1 LPNEPV
7 SARCV
12 DLVKTYRTPTGAVH
26 ALRGVTLDFPA
37 GALTAVVGPSG
48 SGKSSLLR
56 VLTGIDRAT
65 SGDVWVGARNVA
77 KVSARGLRRL
87 RRDAV
92 GYVFQRPSD
101 NFLPNLTIGQ
111 HLRLAS
117 RGSEAPENAAVDS
130 DILERLGIGHR
141 VDHLPDELSGGE
153 QQRAAF
159 AQAVVAGSAVVVADE
174 PTAELDSESGALVM
188 DGVRALVD
196 AGVTFVVATHDGAVR
211 KLADEVIEL
220 EHGRLKGADPDTQ
233 RSQTAAARYSL
244 AGRLPGDDLDATVS
258 VHELT
263 KIFRHHGGDVVHA
276 VEAVSFEARPGEIV
290 GLVGR
295 SGSGKTT
302 LLNVIAGWERPTS
315 GEVRWH
321 EPVDAS
327 SPPWSAVA
335 AVPQKLG
342 LMEELSVEENIAY
355 PARLAGTLDERADE
369 IEDLIGVLGIGELR
383 SRYPREASVGEQQRT
398 AIARALVVPTSVLLA
413 DEPTAHQDTASAE
426 RVFSALRK
434 AADAGTAVIVAT
446 HNPEV
451 VRHLD
456 RVLTMADG
464 RLSEAPKS

>member
-1 LPNEPV
+1 MPSEPV
-7 SARCV
+7 PARCV

-26 ALRGVTLDFPA
+26 ALRGVTLGFPA

-65 SGDVWVGARNVA
+65 SGDVWVGPRNVA
-77 KVSARGLRRL
+77 QASARGLRRL
-87 RRDAV
+87 RRDVV

-111 HLRLAS
+111 HLGLAS
-117 RGSEAPENAAVDS
+117 RGSAAPAD
-130 DILERLGIGHR
+130 DHILDRLGIGHR
-141 VDHLPDELSGGE
+141 INHLPDELSGGE

-174 PTAELDSESGALVM
+174 PTAELDTESGELVM
-188 DGVRALVD
+188 AGVRALVD

-211 KLADEVIEL
+211 KLADEVVEL
-220 EHGRLKGADPDTQ
+220 EHGRVKGTPPEGPPVGG
-233 RSQTAAARYSL
+233 RSPAARFYG
-244 AGRLPGDDLDATVS
+244 AGRLSDDEIEAAISVRELSKVFHHHVS
-258 VHELT
+258 
-263 KIFRHHGGDVVHA
+263 DVVHA
-276 VEAVSFEARPGEIV
+276 LEAVTFEARPGEIV

-302 LLNVIAGWERPTS
+302 LLNVIAGWEQPTS
-315 GEVRWH
+315 GEVRWR
-321 EPVDAS
+321 ERVDRG
-327 SPPWSAVA
+327 SPSWSAVA
-335 AVPQKLG
+335 TVPQKLG
-342 LMEELSVEENIAY
+342 LMEELTVEENIEY
-355 PARLAGTLDERADE
+355 PARLAGSLEERSDD

-383 SRYPREASVGEQQRT
+383 ARYPREASVGEQQRT
-398 AIARALVVPTSVLLA
+398 AIARALAVPTSVLLA
-413 DEPTAHQDTASAE
+413 DEPTGHQDTASAG
-426 RVFSALRK
+426 RVFAALRK
-434 AADAGTAVIVAT
+434 AADAGTAVVVAT

-464 RLSEAPKS
+464 HLREAPRT

>member
-1 LPNEPV
+1 LPSEPV
-7 SARCV
+7 PARCV

-26 ALRGVTLDFPA
+26 ALRGVTLTFPA

-65 SGDVWVGARNVA
+65 SGDMWVGPRNVGRT
-77 KVSARGLRRL
+77 SARGLRRL
-87 RRDAV
+87 RREVV

-111 HLRLAS
+111 HLHLAARS
-117 RGSEAPENAAVDS
+117 SQGPGDVE
-130 DILERLGIGHR
+130 ILDRLGIGHR
-141 VDHLPDELSGGE
+141 IDHLPDELSGGE

-159 AQAVVAGSAVVVADE
+159 AQAVVVADE
-174 PTAELDSESGALVM
+174 PTAELDSESGKLVM
-188 DGVRALVD
+188 DGVRALVES
-196 AGVTFVVATHDGAVR
+196 GVTFVVATHDGAVR

-220 EHGRLKGADPDTQ
+220 DHGKVKGTHTEAPSGRLTP
-233 RSQTAAARYSL
+233 AARYY
-244 AGRLPGDDLDATVS
+244 AGARLPVDDVDPVVS
-258 VHELT
+258 VRELT
-263 KIFRHHGGDVVHA
+263 KVFHHHGGDVVHA
-276 VEAVSFEARPGEIV
+276 LEDVSFEARPGELV

-302 LLNVIAGWERPTS
+302 LLNVIAGWEHPTA

-327 SPPWSAVA
+327 SPAWSAVA
-335 AVPQKLG
+335 VVPQKLG
-342 LMEELSVEENIAY
+342 LMEELTVEENIGY
-355 PARLAGTLDERADE
+355 PARLAGALDERSDD
-369 IEDLIGVLGIGELR
+369 IEELIGVLGIGELR

-398 AIARALVVPTSVLLA
+398 AIARALSVPTSVLLA
-413 DEPTAHQDTASAE
+413 DEPTAHQDTVSTE
-426 RVFSALRK
+426 RVFAALRR
-434 AADAGTAVIVAT
+434 AADAGTAVMVAT

-451 VRHLD
+451 IRHLD

-464 RLSEAPKS
+464 RLAEAPRA

>member
-1 LPNEPV
+1 MPSEPV
-7 SARCV
+7 PARCV

-26 ALRGVTLDFPA
+26 ALRGVTLGFPA

-65 SGDVWVGARNVA
+65 SGDVWVGPRNVA
-77 KVSARGLRRL
+77 RASARGLRGL
-87 RRDAV
+87 RRDVV

-117 RGSEAPENAAVDS
+117 RGSAAPEDD
-130 DILERLGIGHR
+130 DILDRLGIGHR

-174 PTAELDSESGALVM
+174 PTAELDSESGQLVM

-220 EHGRLKGADPDTQ
+220 EHGRVKGSHPEGTPVGG
-233 RSQTAAARYSL
+233 RSPAARFYG
-244 AGRLPGDDLDATVS
+244 AGHLSGDEIEAAIS
-258 VHELT
+258 VHELS
-263 KIFRHHGGDVVHA
+263 KVFHHHGGDVVHA
-276 VEAVSFEARPGEIV
+276 LEAVSFEARPGEIV

-302 LLNVIAGWERPTS
+302 LLNVIAGWEQPTS
-315 GEVRWH
+315 GEVRWG
-321 EPVDAS
+321 ERVDPR
-327 SPPWSAVA
+327 SPSWSAVA
-335 AVPQKLG
+335 TVPQKLG
-342 LMEELSVEENIAY
+342 LMEELTVEENIEY
-355 PARLAGTLDERADE
+355 PARLAGSLDERSDE

-398 AIARALVVPTSVLLA
+398 AIARALAVPASVLLA
-413 DEPTAHQDTASAE
+413 DEPTAHQDTASAG

-434 AADAGTAVIVAT
+434 AADAGTAVVVAT

-464 RLSEAPKS
+464 HLREAPRP

>member
-7 SARCV
+7 PARCV

-26 ALRGVTLDFPA
+26 ALRGVTLSFPA

-65 SGDVWVGARNVA
+65 SGDVWVGERNVG
-77 KVSARGLRRL
+77 KTSSRGLRRL
-87 RRDAV
+87 RRDVV

-101 NFLPNLTIGQ
+101 NFLPNLTIGD

-117 RGSEAPENAAVDS
+117 GRSGGGGDAE
-130 DILERLGIGHR
+130 ILERLGIAHR
-141 VDHLPDELSGGE
+141 IDHLPDELSGGE

-174 PTAELDSESGALVM
+174 PTAELDTESGRLVM
-188 DGVRALVD
+188 DGVRTLVD
-196 AGVTFVVATHDGAVR
+196 AGVTFVVATHDRAVR
-211 KLADEVIEL
+211 RLADEVMEL
-220 EHGRLKGADPDTQ
+220 DHGRLKGTHPEG
-233 RSQTAAARYSL
+233 RSGPTAAARYY
-244 AGRLPGDDLDATVS
+244 AGGGLPVDPTDAAVS

-263 KIFRHHGGDVVHA
+263 KVFHHHGGDVVHA
-276 VEAVSFEARPGEIV
+276 LESVSMDARPGELV

-302 LLNVIAGWERPTS
+302 LLNVIAGWERPS
-315 GEVRWH
+315 AGEVRWR
-321 EPVDAS
+321 EQVDAS
-327 SPPWSAVA
+327 SPAWSAVA
-335 AVPQKLG
+335 VMPQKLG
-342 LMEELSVEENIAY
+342 LMEELTVEENIEY
-355 PARLAGTLDERADE
+355 PARLAGTLDELSDDVE
-369 IEDLIGVLGIGELR
+369 ELIDVLGLGELR

-398 AIARALVVPTSVLLA
+398 AIARALSVHTSVLLA

-426 RVFSALRK
+426 RVFAALRR
-434 AADAGTAVIVAT
+434 AADAGTAVVVAT

-451 VRHLD
+451 IRHLD

-464 RLSEAPKS
+464 HLEEAARG

>member
-7 SARCV
+7 PARCV

-26 ALRGVTLDFPA
+26 ALRGVTLSFPA

-65 SGDVWVGARNVA
+65 SGDVWVGERNVG
-77 KVSARGLRRL
+77 KTSSRGLRRL
-87 RRDAV
+87 RRDVV

-101 NFLPNLTIGQ
+101 NFLPNLTIGD

-117 RGSEAPENAAVDS
+117 GRSGGGGDAE
-130 DILERLGIGHR
+130 ILERLGIAHR
-141 VDHLPDELSGGE
+141 IDHLPDELSGGE

-159 AQAVVAGSAVVVADE
+159 AQAVVAGSSVVVADE
-174 PTAELDSESGALVM
+174 PTAELDTESGRLVM
-188 DGVRALVD
+188 DGVRTLVD
-196 AGVTFVVATHDGAVR
+196 AGVTFVVATHDRAVR
-211 KLADEVIEL
+211 RLADEVMEL
-220 EHGRLKGADPDTQ
+220 DHGRLKGTHPEG
-233 RSQTAAARYSL
+233 RSGPTAAARYY
-244 AGRLPGDDLDATVS
+244 AGGGLPVDPTDAAVS

-263 KIFRHHGGDVVHA
+263 KVFHHHGGDVVHA
-276 VEAVSFEARPGEIV
+276 LESVSMDARPGELV

-302 LLNVIAGWERPTS
+302 LLNVIAGWERPS
-315 GEVRWH
+315 AGEVRWR
-321 EPVDAS
+321 EQVDAS
-327 SPPWSAVA
+327 SPAWSAVA
-335 AVPQKLG
+335 VMPQKLG
-342 LMEELSVEENIAY
+342 LMEELTVEENIEY
-355 PARLAGTLDERADE
+355 PARLAGTLDERSDDVE
-369 IEDLIGVLGIGELR
+369 ELIDVLGLGELR

-398 AIARALVVPTSVLLA
+398 AIARALSVHTSVLLA

-426 RVFSALRK
+426 RVFAALRR
-434 AADAGTAVIVAT
+434 AADAGTAVVVAT

-451 VRHLD
+451 IRHLD

-464 RLSEAPKS
+464 HLEEAARG

>member
-1 LPNEPV
+1 MPNEPV
-7 SARCV
+7 PARCV

-26 ALRGVTLDFPA
+26 ALRGVSLTFAP

-65 SGDVWVGARNVA
+65 SGDVWVGPRNLARA
-77 KVSARGLRRL
+77 SARGLRGL
-87 RRDAV
+87 RRDVV
-92 GYVFQRPSD
+92 GFVFQRPSD
-101 NFLPNLTIGQ
+101 NFLPNLTIGE
-111 HLRLAS
+111 HLRLAA
-117 RGSEAPENAAVDS
+117 RGSGAPEDT

-141 VDHLPDELSGGE
+141 IDHLPDELSGGE

-211 KLADEVIEL
+211 RLADDVIEL
-220 EHGRLKGADPDTQ
+220 EHGKVMGSHPEP
-233 RSQTAAARYSL
+233 SPGPGPAARYYA
-244 AGRLPGDDLDATVS
+244 AGHLPGDDLEATVS

-276 VEAVSFEARPGEIV
+276 LESVSFEARPGELV

-327 SPPWSAVA
+327 SPPWSTVA

-342 LMEELSVEENIAY
+342 LMEELTVEENIAY
-355 PARLAGTLDERADE
+355 PARLGGTLEDRSDA
-369 IEDLIGVLGIGELR
+369 IEELIGELGIGELR

-398 AIARALVVPTSVLLA
+398 AIARALAIPTSVLLA

-426 RVFSALRK
+426 RVFSALRR
-434 AADAGTAVIVAT
+434 AAHEGTAVIVAT

-464 RLSEAPKS
+464 RLVEAPRP

>member
-1 LPNEPV
+1 LPSETIP
-7 SARCV
+7 ARCV

-26 ALRGVTLDFPA
+26 ALRGVTLSFPP

-65 SGDVWVGARNVA
+65 SGDVWVGQRNVA
-77 KVSARGLRRL
+77 RASSRGLRHL
-87 RRDAV
+87 RRDV
-92 GYVFQRPSD
+92 VSYVFQRPSD
-101 NFLPNLTIGQ
+101 NFLPNLTIGE

-117 RGSEAPENAAVDS
+117 GRSVGGAD
-130 DILERLGIGHR
+130 LEVLDRLGLAHR

-159 AQAVVAGSAVVVADE
+159 AQAAVAGSEIVVADE
-174 PTAELDSESGALVM
+174 PTAELDSESGRLVM
-188 DGVRALVD
+188 DGVRTLVD

-211 KLADEVIEL
+211 RLSDEVVEL
-220 EHGRLKGADPDTQ
+220 DHGRLKGTHPDAP
-233 RSQTAAARYSL
+233 SVPLAGFARYPTDRFPKDE
-244 AGRLPGDDLDATVS
+244 ADATVW
-258 VHELT
+258 VRELS
-263 KIFRHHGGDVVHA
+263 KVFHHHGGDVVHA
-276 VEAVSFEARPGEIV
+276 LESVTFDARPGEVV

-302 LLNVIAGWERPTS
+302 LLNVIAGWERPTT
-315 GEVRWH
+315 GEVRWR

-327 SPPWSAVA
+327 SPAWSAVA
-335 AVPQKLG
+335 VVPQKLG
-342 LMEELSVEENIAY
+342 LMEELTVEENIAY
-355 PARLAGTLDERADE
+355 PARLSGSLDERADD
-369 IEDLIGVLGIGELR
+369 IEELIGVLGIGDLR

-398 AIARALVVPTSVLLA
+398 AIARALSVSTSVLLA

-426 RVFSALRK
+426 RVFAALRR
-434 AADAGTAVIVAT
+434 AADAGSAVIVAT

-451 VRHLD
+451 IRHLD

-464 RLSEAPKS
+464 RLEEAPRS

>member
-1 LPNEPV
+1 MPNESVP
-7 SARCV
+7 ARCV

-26 ALRGVTLDFPA
+26 ALRGVTLSFPA

-65 SGDVWVGARNVA
+65 SGDVWVGERNVG
-77 KVSARGLRRL
+77 KTSSRGLRRL
-87 RRDAV
+87 RRDVV

-101 NFLPNLTIGQ
+101 NFLPNLTIGD

-117 RGSEAPENAAVDS
+117 GRSVAAGDAE
-130 DILERLGIGHR
+130 ILERLGIAHR
-141 VDHLPDELSGGE
+141 IDHLPDELSGGE

-159 AQAVVAGSAVVVADE
+159 AQAVVAGSSVVVADE
-174 PTAELDSESGALVM
+174 PTAELDTESGRLVM
-188 DGVRALVD
+188 DGVRTLVD

-211 KLADEVIEL
+211 RLADEVMQL
-220 EHGRLKGADPDTQ
+220 DHGRVKGTHPEGW
-233 RSQTAAARYSL
+233 SGLTAAARHYS
-244 AGRLPGDDLDATVS
+244 GGGLPVDPTDATMS

-263 KIFRHHGGDVVHA
+263 KVFHHHGGDVVHA
-276 VEAVSFEARPGEIV
+276 LESVSMDARPGELV

-302 LLNVIAGWERPTS
+302 LLNVIAGWERPS
-315 GEVRWH
+315 AGEVRWR
-321 EPVDAS
+321 EQVDAS
-327 SPPWSAVA
+327 SPAWSAVA
-335 AVPQKLG
+335 VMPQKLG
-342 LMEELSVEENIAY
+342 LMEELTVEENIEY
-355 PARLAGTLDERADE
+355 PARLAGTLDERSDDVE
-369 IEDLIGVLGIGELR
+369 ELIDVLGLGELR

-398 AIARALVVPTSVLLA
+398 AIARALSVHTSVLLA

-426 RVFSALRK
+426 RVFAALRR
-434 AADAGTAVIVAT
+434 AADAGTAVVVAT

-451 VRHLD
+451 IRHLD

-464 RLSEAPKS
+464 HLEEAARG

>member
-1 LPNEPV
+1 LPNDPV
-7 SARCV
+7 PARCV

-26 ALRGVTLDFPA
+26 ALRGVTLSFAP

-65 SGDVWVGARNVA
+65 SGDVWVGPRNLARA
-77 KVSARGLRRL
+77 PARGLRRL
-87 RRDAV
+87 RRDVV

-111 HLRLAS
+111 HLRLAAH
-117 RGSEAPENAAVDS
+117 GSEAQEDR

-141 VDHLPDELSGGE
+141 IDHLPDELSGGE

-188 DGVRALVD
+188 DGVRAMVD

-211 KLADEVIEL
+211 RLADEVIEL
-220 EHGRLKGADPDTQ
+220 EHGAVKGSHPEP
-233 RSQTAAARYSL
+233 SPGPSAAARYST
-244 AGRLPGDDLDATVS
+244 AGHLPVDDLEAVVS

-276 VEAVSFEARPGEIV
+276 LEDVSFEGRPGELV

-321 EPVDAS
+321 EPVDAALPS
-327 SPPWSAVA
+327 WSTVA

-342 LMEELSVEENIAY
+342 LMEELTVEENVAY
-355 PARLAGTLDERADE
+355 PARLGGTLEERSDT
-369 IEDLIGVLGIGELR
+369 IEELIGELGIGELR

-398 AIARALVVPTSVLLA
+398 AIARALAIPTSVLLA

-426 RVFSALRK
+426 RVFSALRR
-434 AADAGTAVIVAT
+434 AAQEGTAVIVAT

-456 RVLTMADG
+456 RVLTMVDG
-464 RLSEAPKS
+464 RLSETPRP

>member
-1 LPNEPV
+1 LPSEPV
-7 SARCV
+7 PARCV
-12 DLVKTYRTPTGAVH
+12 HLVKTYRTPTGAVH
-26 ALRGVTLDFPA
+26 ALRDVTLDFSA

-65 SGDVWVGARNVA
+65 SGDVWVGPRNVA
-77 KVSARGLRRL
+77 RASGRGLRRL
-87 RRDAV
+87 RRDVV

-117 RGSEAPENAAVDS
+117 RGSGAAD
-130 DILERLGIGHR
+130 DAEILDRLGIGHR
-141 VDHLPDELSGGE
+141 IDHLPDELSGGE

-174 PTAELDSESGALVM
+174 PTAELDTESGKLVM
-188 DGVRALVD
+188 DGVRTLVD

-220 EHGRLKGADPDTQ
+220 EHGRVKGTHPEAPAGFRPTP
-233 RSQTAAARYSL
+233 AARSYS
-244 AGRLPGDDLDATVS
+244 AARLPKDEIEMAVS

-263 KIFRHHGGDVVHA
+263 KVFHHHGGDVVHA
-276 VEAVSFEARPGEIV
+276 LEAVSFEARPGELV

-315 GEVRWH
+315 GEVRWR
-321 EPVDAS
+321 EPVDPS
-327 SPPWSAVA
+327 SPSWNAVA
-335 AVPQKLG
+335 VVPQKLG
-342 LMEELSVEENIAY
+342 LMEELTVEENIEY
-355 PARLAGTLDERADE
+355 PARLAGTLDERSDA

-398 AIARALVVPTSVLLA
+398 AIARALAVPTSVLLA

-426 RVFSALRK
+426 RVFSALRR
-434 AADAGTAVIVAT
+434 AAAAGTAVVVAT

-451 VRHLD
+451 IRHLD

-464 RLSEAPKS
+464 HLSESPKP